1 MPEQPVAWGLPS
13 KVEYQKKPVIIC
25 CFEGEKF
32 RCHGTVPFLFL
43 WIRNAAPHTRDQ
55 QLRLGTSSEAK
66 LTLKTY
72 PVQRNLKVRLTKR
85 MKSALAAKPADE
97 APLPL
102 AEAVETLKNFP
113 PTKFDQTVEIHIRLG
128 IDPKQADQIVRGSIV
143 LPHGIGKSKR
153 VVVFAKGN
161 LADDATA
168 AGAEE
173 VGGDDLAKKIKGGW
187 TDFDVCIAAPDM
199 MGLVGPLGKVLGPRG
214 LMPSPR
220 AGTVTAD
227 ISKTVKEYK
236 AGKVE
241 FRNDPT
247 GIIHA
252 AVGKASFEN
261 DKLIDNIHAFLEQ
274 IRSMQPSAIRG
285 QYIKTVAISATM
297 SPGVMVA
304 A

>member
-1 MPEQPVAWGLPS
+1 VA
-13 KVEYQKKPVIIC
+13 V
-25 CFEGEKF
+25 
-32 RCHGTVPFLFL
+32 
-43 WIRNAAPHTRDQ
+43 
-55 QLRLGTSSEAK
+55 
-66 LTLKTY
+66 
-72 PVQRNLKVRLTKR
+72 TKR
-85 MKSALAAKPADE
+85 MRAMLAKKPTSE

-102 AEAVETLKNFP
+102 AEAVGIIKSFP
-113 PTKFDQTVEIHIRLG
+113 PAKFDQTVEIHMRLG
-128 IDPKQADQIVRGSIV
+128 IDPKQADQIIRGSIV

-161 LADDATA
+161 LAEEAKA

-173 VGGDDLAKKIKGGW
+173 VGADDLAKKIKEGW

-227 ISKTVKEYK
+227 IAKTVREYK

-247 GIIHA
+247 GIVHA
-252 AVGKASFEN
+252 VVGKMSFEPAQLVAN
-261 DKLIDNIHAFLEQ
+261 IQAFIDHVLGL
-274 IRSMQPSAIRG
+274 QPGSVRG
-285 QYIKTVAISATM
+285 QYLKSVSISASMT
-297 SPGVMVA
+297 PGVMVA

>member
-1 MPEQPVAWGLPS
+1 MHERTKTPAWGFFKS
-13 KVEYQKKPVIIC
+13 KLKTQNVSS
-25 CFEGEKF
+25 
-32 RCHGTVPFLFL
+32 
-43 WIRNAAPHTRDQ
+43 TRD
-55 QLRLGTSSEAK
+55 
-66 LTLKTY
+66 
-72 PVQRNLKVRLTKR
+72 PKVRLTKR
-85 MKSALAAKPADE
+85 MKTALAAKPADE

-102 AEAVETLKNFP
+102 SEAVETLKKFP